1 MDYKEKVKLTWE
13 KFDDIY
19 YKIKEQIDKRQ
30 AENSI
35 TYLINTLIEL
45 NKYISNKNLDDKT
58 IEEFIDKSIENG
70 SNILGFELS
79 TLVLDS
85 FIEFMYNTYSINND
99 SEFTKE
105 FDCLLE
111 SIQFALNNKDITLD
125 YIQ

>member
-19 YKIKEQIDKRQ
+19 YKIEEQLDKKQ

-45 NKYISNKNLDDKT
+45 NKYISNKDLDDKT
-58 IEEFIDKSIENG
+58 IEEFINTSIEIG

-79 TLVLDS
+79 TSVLDS

-99 SEFTKE
+99 NEFTKE

-111 SIQFALNNKDITLD
+111 SIQFAIDNKDINLN
-125 YIQ
+125 YVQ